1 MAATARC
8 SCRLHNAD
16 AHAVSSAE
24 AGAPSGR
31 DWSRHRVGLRLGPT
45 HRHPRLRRP
54 SICLRQWLPRRGPSR
69 PPRRGPSR
77 PPNHGRAPVASHHG
91 RWPRSGPETAPCCSM
106 PSGLRLLLPKARG
119 RQPPRPHSRRP
130 YGRSSQKPPS
140 AASSRPL
147 GLTAIFS
154 QGETVHEKD
163 WSTGLIRLCK
173 FCRNDLIF
181 SVN

>member
-1 MAATARC
+1 MIFLQFIMFLPLYGNGRESARPTGRGGPARYTSSGARVGQTRDGVASQSCGGACALGRRQLPRACPYSRAARQAGRRARTRQWPRATA
-8 SCRLHNAD
+8 
-16 AHAVSSAE
+16 
-24 AGAPSGR
+24 
-31 DWSRHRVGLRLGPT
+31 
-45 HRHPRLRRP
+45 
-54 SICLRQWLPRRGPSR
+54 
-69 PPRRGPSR
+69 
-77 PPNHGRAPVASHHG
+77 
-91 RWPRSGPETAPCCSM
+91 RSGPETAPCCST
-106 PSGLRLLLPKARG
+106 PSGLRLLLPEARG